1 MAIKRHFLSSVAWEE
16 IEDFVNLEVSFETG
30 FPTTHK
36 IYFRKAVTIT
46 GMTAFVTKAL
56 AATDAGS
63 ITLKNNAGTAM
74 TAGAISIAASS
85 ALGFEPTPVAPTAN
99 QDIGAGQCV
108 QIAVA
113 KATAGGQARV
123 QIYFKETI

>member
-1 MAIKRHFLSSVAWEE
+1 MAFKRHMVNSLAWEE

-36 IYFRKAVTIT
+36 IYFRKPVYIT
-46 GMTAFVTKAL
+46 GATAFVTKAL
-56 AATDAGS
+56 AATDAGT

-74 TAGAISIAASS
+74 TAGQISIAASS
-85 ALGFEPTPVAPTAN
+85 ALGFEPTPVIPTAN
-99 QDIGAGQCV
+99 NDIGWGQCV
-108 QIAVA
+108 QITVA
-113 KATAGGQARV
+113 KTTAGGQARV